1 MRSNLP
7 LLATLLAAS
16 LGVTSVRAED
26 ELPPAPPPFSEQA
39 AWLGLAGLPV
49 AVMDEAAFGRVRALD
64 GMGVAWA
71 ETQPIRW
78 GDVEPRPPDSPL
90 ARYDWR
96 AIDDTVL
103 SCQRAG
109 FSPLLVLSPTCAWAQ
124 IDPETCDWTR
134 FARERLP
141 EAEVAPALASAVGA
155 LPPRP
160 EAYKHWQR
168 FVRDLVERY
177 DGDGTRDVP
186 SLLRPVLEIQ
196 VLDQVQRATRW
207 RGSAEDYQRLLHYA
221 RAGAEEADPR
231 VSVMHAA
238 VDLRGLFRAQDG
250 EPDLWLKRLEASLP
264 ATPAFVRLEARRGIE
279 LVLADLSFTQLFDGV
294 PHVGSGNLG
303 EDVRNLAALA
313 ALLTQHGAST
323 LPFWLS
329 QGPTRRLGRSRVEAP
344 DDRLEPAEDRLRQRL
359 LTEGLRQPED
369 GPARRWLRAGAAY
382 DVVRGAAL
390 ARAAGAS
397 RVFTYELGDAG
408 VRVPG
413 EAEGPGRAQGFVRE
427 VAAPGAPP
435 TFTPTPS
442 WYAARQ
448 LNRLTLGHRSAAT
461 APLGAPGTVV
471 VFSFGES
478 HPVPWVAVLLPDPN
492 LSWAGT
498 PGEAPAPHKTSLPM
512 PDGPVEIEELTLE
525 DGPVRR
531 RRAEVVDGLLE
542 IELSHAPVYILP
554 ARGPR

>member
-1 MRSNLP
+1 MRPHLP
-7 LLATLLAAS
+7 LLAALWLAS
-16 LGVTSVRAED
+16 LGVGNGQAED
-26 ELPPAPPPFSEQA
+26 ERPPAPPPFSEQA

-49 AVMDEAAFGRVRALD
+49 AVMQEPDFQRVRALD

-78 GDVEPRPPDSPL
+78 GDVEPRSPDSPL

-109 FSPLLVLSPTCAWAQ
+109 FTPLLVLSPTCSWAQ

-134 FARERLP
+134 FVRQRLP
-141 EAEVAPALASAVGA
+141 EAEVAPALASAVGV

-186 SLLRPVLEIQ
+186 SLLRPVVEIQ

-207 RGSAEDYQRLLHYA
+207 RGSAEDYQRLLHFA
-221 RAGAEEADPR
+221 RAGAEEASPQ
-231 VSVMHAA
+231 VNVMHAA
-238 VDLRGLFRAQDG
+238 VDLRGLFHAQDG
-250 EPDLWLKRLEASLP
+250 EPDRWLERLEASVP
-264 ATPAFVRLEARRGIE
+264 ATPAFARLELRRGIE

-294 PHVGSGNLG
+294 PHVGSGNLQ
-303 EDVRNLAALA
+303 EDVRNLAALG
-313 ALLTQHGAST
+313 ALLAQRGASA

-329 QGPTRRLGRSRVEAP
+329 QGPTRRLGRSRVGAP
-344 DDRLEPAEDRLRQRL
+344 DDRLEAVEDRLRQRL

-382 DVVRGAAL
+382 DLVRGAAL

-397 RVFTYELGDAG
+397 RVFTYEIGDAG

-427 VAAPGAPP
+427 VTAPGAPP
-435 TFTPTPS
+435 AFTPTPS

-448 LNRLTLGHRSAAT
+448 LNRLTLGHRSASS

-471 VFSFGES
+471 VFSFSET

-498 PGEAPAPHKTSLPM
+498 PGEAPVTRKASLPM
-512 PDGPVEIEELTLE
+512 PDGPVEIEELSLE
-525 DGPVRR
+525 DGPVKR
-531 RRAEVVDGLLE
+531 RRAEVVDGMLAV
-542 IELSHAPVYILP
+542 ELTHAPLYVLP
-554 ARGPR
+554 ARDGH

>member
-1 MRSNLP
+1 MRAILP
-7 LLATLLAAS
+7 WLATLLAAG
-16 LGVTSVRAED
+16 LCAARLDAED
-26 ELPPAPPPFSEQA
+26 EPPPAPPPFSEQA
-39 AWLGLAGLPV
+39 AWLGLAGMPV
-49 AVMDEAAFGRVRALD
+49 AVMQEPEFKRVRALD

-78 GDVEPRPPDSPL
+78 GDVEPRSPDSPL

-96 AIDDTVL
+96 AIDYTVL

-109 FSPLLVLSPTCAWAQ
+109 FTPLLVLSPTCAWAQ

-141 EAEVAPALASAVGA
+141 PAQIAPALASAVGA

-207 RGSAEDYQRLLHYA
+207 RGSAEDYQRLLHFA
-221 RAGAEEADPR
+221 RTGAEEADPR

-238 VDLRGLFRAQDG
+238 VDLRGLFSAQDG
-250 EPDLWLKRLEASLP
+250 EPDRWLERLEASVP
-264 ATPAFVRLEARRGIE
+264 ATPAFERLEVRRGIE

-294 PHVGSGNLG
+294 PHVGSGNLQ
-303 EDVRNLAALA
+303 EDVRNLAALG
-313 ALLTQHGAST
+313 ALLTQHGATT
-323 LPFWLS
+323 LPIWLS
-329 QGPTRRLGRSRVEAP
+329 QGPTRRLARSRVEAP
-344 DDRLEPAEDRLRQRL
+344 DDRLEAVEDRLRQRL

-382 DVVRGAAL
+382 DLVRGAAL

-397 RVFTYELGDAG
+397 RVLTFELSDAG
-408 VRVPG
+408 LRVPG
-413 EAEGPGRAQGFVRE
+413 EAEGSGRAQGFVRE
-427 VAAPGAPP
+427 VTAPGAPP
-435 TFTPTPS
+435 AFTPTPS

-448 LNRLTLGHRSAAT
+448 LNRLTLGHRSAST

-471 VFSFGES
+471 VFSFSES

-498 PGEAPAPHKTSLPM
+498 PGEAPATRKVSLPM
-512 PDGPVEIEELTLE
+512 PNGPVEIEELRLE
-525 DGPVRR
+525 DGPVKR
-531 RRAEVVDGLLE
+531 RRAEVVDGMLDL
-542 IELSHAPVYILP
+542 ELSHAPFYVLP
-554 ARGPR
+554 ARDGR